1 MPPKIIRILDD
12 ELDNEEVQM
21 MYVEETVDSE
31 PELGYGWLNPFEDM
45 DDSES
50 EPRTLQE
57 IEEAGEVD
65 LIEFDPDS
73 ESEDDEDPE
82 FLQEEEEDE
91 YPRTPEG
98 FYSAIDP
105 EHDEDPEFRRKRLQ
119 EEEEK
124 AEVAFEA
131 SFDCLNDPGWI
142 NLTNLM
148 DRCFD
153 EYVAISEFH

>member
-31 PELGYGWLNPFEDM
+31 PELGYGWLKPFEDM

-65 LIEFDPDS
+65 LIEFDSDS

-82 FLQEEEEDE
+82 FLQEEEEVE

-105 EHDEDPEFRRKRLQ
+105 EHDEDPEINARFESDIENPGVGFQ
-119 EEEEK
+119 E
-124 AEVAFEA
+124 
-131 SFDCLNDPGWI
+131 
-142 NLTNLM
+142 LM

-153 EYVAISEFH
+153 EYLATFEFQ